1 PARDARVG
9 PGRRLLRP
17 LPRPPGALALLR
29 RGAARRREPPGR
41 GARPGARGVAGS
53 GRVKARVLGLV
64 LLAAAAALHVLV
76 TVPRQQQAAAD
87 GDAYRGL
94 RDQRRQVQSRLA
106 RIERADGL
114 RRQAAAVFARGGTE
128 DVVRDVRRA
137 VIGTLEGTPVSNVW
151 LAVRPGGRDQVAASV
166 SL

>member
-1 PARDARVG
+1 M
-9 PGRRLLRP
+9 
-17 LPRPPGALALLR
+17 
-29 RGAARRREPPGR
+29 
-41 GARPGARGVAGS
+41 
-53 GRVKARVLGLV
+53 KARVLGLV

-76 TVPRQQQAAAD
+76 TVPRQQQAGAD

-128 DVVRDVRRA
+128 EVVRDVRRA
-137 VIGTLEGTPVSNVW
+137 VIGTLEGTPVSNVR
-151 LAVRPGGRDQVAASV
+151 LSVRPGGRDQVAASV
-166 SL
+166 SLNAEGGFPEVVRLASQVAGAGSGLLLQTVSFSPSPQTVGLAVEAVGLRGAP